1 MGKVRALIELVL
13 RYDPDGPQRI
23 VGVLPAPDW
32 AALIDGLRARVECE
46 RVDGGKEPVP
56 RALID
61 MMTVEMVE
69 NILAEAG
76 GWGAIVEAGRDVKRR
91 HPKMWAYVES
101 PPIVMSTWQEKAAI
115 NVKRILFESILP
127 KCA

>member
-1 MGKVRALIELVL
+1 M
-13 RYDPDGPQRI
+13 
-23 VGVLPAPDW
+23 PAPDW
-32 AALIDGLRARVECE
+32 PLLLGTIRANVDIG

-69 NILAEAG
+69 SILAEVG
-76 GWGAIVEAGRDVKRR
+76 GWDRIVEVAQEVSTR
-91 HPKMWAYVES
+91 HAKMWRYIEQ
-101 PPIVMSTWQEKAAI
+101 PPVVLSDNQERAVRM
-115 NVKRILFESILP
+115 VKGFLFEGILP

>member
-1 MGKVRALIELVL
+1 ML

-32 AALIDGLRARVECE
+32 PLLLDTIRNHVDIG
-46 RVDGGKEPVP
+46 RVDGGKAPVP

-69 NILAEAG
+69 SILAEAG
-76 GWGAIVEAGRDVKRR
+76 GWENIVEAGKKIKAH
-91 HPKMWAYVES
+91 HPKMWRYVEH
-101 PPIVMSTWQEKAAI
+101 PPVVMSTWQEKAAI
-115 NVKRILFESILP
+115 NVKRFLFESVLP
-127 KCA
+127 KSA

>member
-1 MGKVRALIELVL
+1 MTKVRALIELVL

-32 AALIDGLRARVECE
+32 PLLLDTIRFHVDIG
-46 RVDGGKEPVP
+46 RVDGGKAPMP

-69 NILAEAG
+69 SILAEVG
-76 GWGAIVEAGRDVKRR
+76 GWDRIVEVAQEVSTR
-91 HPKMWAYVES
+91 HAKMWRYIEQ
-101 PPIVMSTWQEKAAI
+101 PPVVLSDNQERAVRM
-115 NVKRILFESILP
+115 VKGFLFEGILP